1 MSILAFAVLD
11 VKSYICYKIMYVGSL
26 EEKPMSKAIKYPEVY
41 TVEEFAE
48 IFKVSPESV
57 RNLIRKGEIS
67 AIKIGKQYR
76 ISKTVVDRYF
86 AQVATPE
93 ELGFGMWKEAPV
105 DSLEYVNKLRDK
117 DKRTPEKF
125 LEDVRSGNSG

>member
-1 MSILAFAVLD
+1 MS
-11 VKSYICYKIMYVGSL
+11 
-26 EEKPMSKAIKYPEVY
+26 EAIKYPEVY
-41 TVEEFAE
+41 TVEEFAG

-93 ELGFGMWKEAPV
+93 ESGFGMWKEAPV